1 MKTSVVFSRKWLIRG
16 GLALAVIAATLFMMR
31 PQPIAVESAQAVVMP
46 LEVTIDEDGRTR
58 AVDRYIVT
66 APFTGRL
73 ARIELSEGECVTAG
87 QVIARVE
94 PMPLDAATRAQLEAR
109 LSAARARQR
118 AADAALAQASAVRD
132 QARREMERRQ
142 TLLAEGALSKEL
154 VEQFVLAFQTREE
167 EVLAARETAG
177 AAAAETAAV
186 QASLLGEGATAG
198 AAVAVRAPANGTVLR
213 VPERSARIVNAGEP
227 LIEIGDPAA
236 LEVVVDILTT
246 DAVRIRPGMP
256 VRLDRWGGA
265 PLTARVRLVEP
276 SAFTRISA
284 LGVEEQ
290 CINVILDL
298 EQRPAELGDGYRV
311 EASILVWA
319 SDSVL
324 TVPASALFR
333 ARDAWQLFVEDN
345 GRARIRNVTIGERNG
360 TTAQVLDGLVPG
372 QVVILFPSDQIEDG
386 ARVRT
391 TRADSTVSR

>member
-1 MKTSVVFSRKWLIRG
+1 
-16 GLALAVIAATLFMMR
+16 
-31 PQPIAVESAQAVVMP
+31 
-46 LEVTIDEDGRTR
+46 
-58 AVDRYIVT
+58 
-66 APFTGRL
+66 
-73 ARIELSEGECVTAG
+73 
-87 QVIARVE
+87 
-94 PMPLDAATRAQLEAR
+94 MPLDAATRAQLEAR

-118 AADAALAQASAVRD
+118 AADAALAQASAVRN

-290 CINVILDL
+290 RINVILDL